1 MTGREPE
8 GRDGLQPRTDDLR
21 MTPRLLLIRGLLVAL
36 LATLAS
42 GCLVLSVNPAY
53 DDHTLAWDPD
63 LIGQWDDADDKA
75 SIAIER
81 GEWRS
86 YKLRYQHPIETG
98 ELTGYLTIVGNERFL
113 DVMPARGQD
122 RGSFLIPVHAVLRV
136 RLKGDTLELTP
147 LSYDWFADQLRSG
160 KPIAGLAASLDQKE
174 NALLTTPGDR
184 FRDWLRLQ
192 PADGPMYGAA
202 ATFTRQPAR

>member
-1 MTGREPE
+1 M
-8 GRDGLQPRTDDLR
+8 
-21 MTPRLLLIRGLLVAL
+21 
-36 LATLAS
+36 
-42 GCLVLSVNPAY
+42 LSVNPAY
-53 DDHTLAWDPD
+53 DDNTLAWDPD
-63 LIGQWDDADDKA
+63 LIGQWDDAEDKA
-75 SIAIER
+75 SITIER

-122 RGSFLIPVHAVLRV
+122 RGSFLIPVHAVIRV
-136 RLKGDTLELTP
+136 RLIKAGTGDTLELTP
-147 LSYDWFADQLRSG
+147 LSYDWFADHLRSG

-192 PADGPMYGAA
+192 PVDGPMFGAA